1 MEGKNRIKM
10 LFIMWLFSGG
20 VTLLSNTEVPKF
32 NFFMLLLCYFCELG
46 IQYSKEEEQDNDK

>member
-20 VTLLSNTEVPKF
+20 VTLLSNTEIPKF
-32 NFFMLLLCYFCELG
+32 NYAILLICYFCELG
-46 IQYSKEEEQDNDK
+46 IQYIEKEE